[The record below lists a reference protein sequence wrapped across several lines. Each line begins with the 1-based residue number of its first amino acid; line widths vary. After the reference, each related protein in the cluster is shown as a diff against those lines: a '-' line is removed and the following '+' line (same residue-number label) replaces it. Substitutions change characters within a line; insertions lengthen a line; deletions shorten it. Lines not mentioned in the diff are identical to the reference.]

1 MSKFLKYF
9 LAVLL
14 GSILSAFFFLIG
26 IIMFIGILAS
36 SGDKEISVKDNSI
49 LVLELNGP
57 IVERAV
63 DDPINDILAELSGQ
77 ISPTGL
83 NNILASIKKAKKDE
97 RIKGIYLESG
107 LISAGYATIEEIRN
121 ALIDF
126 KDSGKFVYSFAPIYS
141 QKAYYLASA
150 ADKIFLNPAGM
161 LEFKGLSSV
170 HTFYKGTLDKLGI
183 EMQVFKHGEFKSA
196 VEPFLLESMSE
207 PARLQTETYINS
219 MWNHILQKIA
229 KSRGIDSESLNQTA
243 GMMPMF
249 REDSLLIASGL
260 IDEFKYKDE
269 VIDILKVLT
278 NTEQKDDLNAIN
290 LKNYSQ
296 VYLPGKKKGLEKNKI
311 AVIYAEGEI
320 VDGSA
325 DGNSD
330 GIQADKLSRTIRE
343 ARRDSSIKAIVLRIN
358 SPGGSG
364 LGSEIIWREVKLAK
378 ETKPVVVSMGDLAAS
393 GGYYIACAAD
403 SIVAHP
409 TTLTGSIGVFGIIP
423 NTKELLKKIGITT
436 DRVKTNTYS
445 DMPSI
450 DRPFTSDE
458 KQLMQ
463 AYIERFYNVFLQR
476 CADGRQT
483 TKDVI
488 GKVGEG
494 RVWSGENAIGI
505 DLVDKLGGIDDA
517 IAIAARMANLESYR
531 IEELP
536 EMLSPIEQ
544 IVKDLTGEASAKFG
558 MMVLGE
564 DYKLLKTI
572 HDLKTAYPVQT
583 RIPYDININ

>member
-14 GSILSAFFFLIG
+14 GSVLSAFFFLIG

-83 NNILASIKKAKKDE
+83 NKILACIKKAKKDD

-126 KDSGKFVYSFAPIYS
+126 KDSGKFVYSFAPVYS

-170 HTFYKGTLDKLGI
+170 HTFYKGTLDKLGV

-207 PARLQTETYINS
+207 PARLQTQTYVNS

-229 KSRGIDSESLNQTA
+229 KSRGIDSELLNQTA

-269 VIDILKVLT
+269 VIDILKELT
-278 NTEQKDDLNAIN
+278 GTEQKDDLNAID

-320 VDGSA
+320 VDGST
-325 DGNSD
+325 DGNSG

-450 DRPFTSDE
+450 DRPFTADE

-505 DLVDKLGGIDDA
+505 NLVDKLGGIDDA
-517 IAIAARMANLESYR
+517 IAIAARMANLETYR

-536 EMLSPIEQ
+536 EMLSSIEQ
-544 IVKDLTGEASAKFG
+544 IIKDLTGEASAKFG

>member
-9 LAVLL
+9 LAVVL
-14 GSILSAFFFLIG
+14 GSILSAIFFLIG

-36 SGDKEISVKDNSI
+36 SGSKEVSVKDNTI

-57 IVERAV
+57 INERSV
-63 DDPINDILAELSGQ
+63 DDPFSDLMSGLSGSQ
-77 ISPTGL
+77 TTTGL
-83 NNILASIKKAKKDE
+83 NQILASIKKAKDDD

-107 LISAGYATIEEIRN
+107 LLSAGYATIEEIRN
-121 ALIDF
+121 ALIEF
-126 KDSGKFVYSFAPIYS
+126 RKSGKFVYSFAPIYT

-150 ADKIFLNPAGM
+150 GDKVFLNPAGM
-161 LEFKGLSSV
+161 LEFKGISSV
-170 HTFYKGTLDKLGI
+170 RTFYKGTLDKLGI

-207 PARLQTETYINS
+207 PARLQTQTYINS
-219 MWNHILQKIA
+219 MWSHMLQRMA
-229 KSRGIDSESLNQTA
+229 ESRGITTESLNLTA

-249 REDSLLIASGL
+249 REDSLLITAGL
-260 IDEFKYKDE
+260 IDGFKYKDE
-269 VIDILKVLT
+269 IIDLLKELT
-278 NTEQKDDLNAIN
+278 NIEQKDDLNAIS
-290 LKNYSQ
+290 LKKYAD

-325 DGNSD
+325 DGSG

-343 ARRDSSIKAIVLRIN
+343 ARRDSSIKAIVLRVN

-409 TTLTGSIGVFGIIP
+409 TTLTGSIGVFGMIP

-445 DMPSI
+445 DMPAL

-458 KQLMQ
+458 KELMQ
-463 AYIERFYNVFLQR
+463 AYIERFYDVFLKR
-476 CADGRQT
+476 CADGRNT

-494 RVWSGENAIGI
+494 RVWSGENAIEI
-505 DLVDKLGGIDDA
+505 KLVDKLGGIDEA
-517 IAIAARMANLESYR
+517 IAIAARMANLETYR

-544 IVKDLTGEASAKFG
+544 FIKDITGEASAKIG
-558 MMVLGE
+558 LMMLGD
-564 DYKLLKTI
+564 DYKILKTI
-572 HDLKTAYPVQT
+572 NDLKTAYPVQA